1 MLAVTANKLRT
12 NNLKTIQMSI
22 ESRMDKYTVMNSH
35 TGILL
40 RSIENAWICIN
51 MDEYQKQNVG
61 LKELVAK

>member
-40 RSIENAWICIN
+40 RSIENA
-51 MDEYQKQNVG
+51 
-61 LKELVAK
+61 